1 MALSK
6 IQSESINLADTFAF
20 TGTVTG
26 TPSITEFDLFR
37 LTTDFSGN
45 QTAIT
50 NVERQDTGTFEKIG
64 TGVTESSGVFSFAST
79 GKYLVT
85 GVANFVIGNSAEE
98 NDQEFYLDTTVD
110 NGSNYVRETYARI
123 GMDESK
129 NPRNAQAI
137 VQTCVDVTDTSQ
149 VKVKFAVGSSSSNV
163 SSLSS
168 TNANYTYFTF
178 MRIGDT

>member
-1 MALSK
+1 MSKTKVDSTGIDLSD
-6 IQSESINLADTFAF
+6 NFAF

-85 GVANFVIGNSAEE
+85 GIANFVIGGGAEE
-98 NDQEFYLDTTVD
+98 NDQEFYLDTTRS
-110 NGSNYVRETYARI
+110 NGSSYDRESYARI
-123 GMDESK
+123 GMAESN

-149 VKVKFAVGSSSSNV
+149 VKVKFAVGSSTSNV

-168 TNANYTYFTF
+168 TNANYTYFMF
-178 MRIGDT
+178 MIIGDT